1 MGAGRPGEGGH
12 NHSGGVD
19 VATVETEGTNLIYIL
34 WSQLGDSPAG
44 RVPEHFVLTGWLGR
58 RIRMAIK

>member
-1 MGAGRPGEGGH
+1 M
-12 NHSGGVD
+12 D